1 MFFSITYVKLM
12 FNMNNK
18 DYTKINLRNFRHNL
32 TRVKDSLASGQMYEV
47 LEKGSPIGYF
57 IPAQFNI
64 KVSKKKNISQEEWRK
79 IVLSLSGGIEFKDEV
94 KDCKDYKE
102 AYRRLLEKKYLGK

>member
-1 MFFSITYVKLM
+1 M
-12 FNMNNK
+12 FNMNKK

-32 TRVKDSLASGQMYEV
+32 TQVKDSLSSGQMYEV

-57 IPAQFNI
+57 IPAQFDI
-64 KVSKKKNISQEEWRK
+64 KVSKKNNVSQEEWRR
-79 IVLSLSGGIEFKDEV
+79 IVKSVAGCAEFKDEV